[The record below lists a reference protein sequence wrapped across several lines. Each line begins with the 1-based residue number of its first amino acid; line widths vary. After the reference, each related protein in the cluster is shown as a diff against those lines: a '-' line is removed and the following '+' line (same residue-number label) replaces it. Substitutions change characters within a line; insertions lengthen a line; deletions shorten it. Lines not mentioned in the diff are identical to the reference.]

1 LLDGPGAA
9 AKTYTVDGAAAIALL
24 NEAVAAAKAAK
35 VTWMENK
42 LTLKPTP
49 ELTALIRKSQE
60 VMSAEDETEAS

>member
-1 LLDGPGAA
+1 
-9 AKTYTVDGAAAIALL
+9 
-24 NEAVAAAKAAK
+24 
-35 VTWMENK
+35 MENK